1 MSLLPI
7 PATPDGLTPEF
18 LTQVVQTL
26 HAGVIVDAFDLV
38 EHKTYGEIMVSTSD
52 RLRLR
57 LTYSG
62 DVPDSLPTQV
72 SVKLKRSI
80 DAVLGELYDNE
91 VQFYLRLRNEQ
102 PAVTPYPV
110 GAVCDKE
117 TALFYLLLEDLSLKN
132 AKFPN
137 ATSATTVDQVKA
149 VLDQMARLH
158 AFYWNSPRLTGDLAW
173 YQNHVDSSLAQ
184 RMRRT
189 LHTTIS
195 SDMPHNPYKR
205 ERVAMLG
212 TTVKELGGLYVRL
225 EDHQATLTQTILHG
239 DGHIGNSYLL
249 PDGTAGLLDF
259 QLTARG
265 YWAHDVN
272 YLIVTALDVEQRR
285 ASEAELVRHYLEQ
298 LRANGVTSSPSW
310 DEAWLEYR
318 RGILWSFYVGWLTTP
333 ITNYGEAINRANLFR
348 ISEAFADHETLRLAK
363 ALP

>member
-1 MSLLPI
+1 MPVEMPIKQHARDPGSLRPVLQDLLRTHFADRPGLDI
-7 PATPDGLTPEF
+7 TRITTPSG
-18 LTQVVQTL
+18 
-26 HAGVIVDAFDLV
+26 AGVN
-38 EHKTYGEIMVSTSD
+38 
-52 RLRLR
+52 
-57 LTYSG
+57 
-62 DVPDSLPTQV
+62 
-72 SVKLKRSI
+72 
-80 DAVLGELYDNE
+80 NE
-91 VQFYLRLRNEQ
+91 TV
-102 PAVTPYPV
+102 
-110 GAVCDKE
+110 
-117 TALFYLLLEDLSLKN
+117 LFYLLLEDLAL
-132 AKFPN
+132 ADARFPN
-137 ATSATTVDQVKA
+137 ATSANTVEDVRA
-149 VLDQMARLH
+149 ILDQMARLH
-158 AFYWNSPRLTGDLAW
+158 AFYWNSPRLSGDLTW

-195 SDMPHNPYKR
+195 GDMPHNPYKR

-212 TTVKELGGLYVRL
+212 TTVEELGRLYVRL
-225 EDHQATLTQTILHG
+225 EDYQATLTQTVLHG

-285 ASEAELVRHYLEQ
+285 AHEADLVRYYLEQ
-298 LRANGVTSSPSW
+298 LRANGVTLLPAW

-348 ISEAFADHETLRLAK
+348 ISEAFADHQTLKLAQ
-363 ALP
+363 AL